1 MSIKPISKATIERLL
16 ESQGASE
23 TRIQA
28 VCAEFD
34 KCGSEK
40 ERSDLLSKIK
50 RKSGGAAKSAQT
62 KEAKGGATKSK
73 VAKASKTVKPK
84 QSK

>member
-1 MSIKPISKATIERLL
+1 MSINPISKATIERLL

-34 KCGSEK
+34 KCVSEK
-40 ERSDLLSKIK
+40 ERSNLLSKIK
-50 RKSGGAAKSAQT
+50 RKSGGAAKSSQT
-62 KEAKGGATKSK
+62 KEAKGGDTK
-73 VAKASKTVKPK
+73 AKAAKTTKTAKPK
-84 QSK
+84 GK